1 MANKTLGMLQIR
13 KMLQLM
19 EEGRSKRFI
28 SGELGISR
36 MTVDSYE
43 HKVRISGLTLQ
54 QLLCLRDSEIFS
66 FLRDSSFPA
75 TSLITDLRRLD
86 FESQLDYF
94 LSELKRTGV
103 TRRLL
108 WQEYKSSNSDGY
120 GYTQFCEYLNREHSL
135 RGVTMH
141 LEHRPGDKLQVD
153 FAGKMLYYTDA
164 RTGER
169 KACPVLVCVLPY
181 SGYTYV
187 EALLNASQRNLYES
201 LGRCLRYMGGV
212 PGSVLSDNMKQ
223 FVIKPDRYE
232 PTFNALA
239 EQWAVYY
246 NTALL
251 ATRVCKPKD
260 KPSVEKG
267 VHISYLRIFAPLRNR
282 TFYSLSELNCAI
294 ADCLDILNTTLMKGC
309 GLSRKE
315 RFETSEKRYLKPLPD
330 SDFIIR
336 NETRAKVQR
345 NYHVILGEDMHQYSV
360 PYIYTG
366 KEVKIIYDCREVEI
380 YLGLERIALHRRS
393 VSRNGYTT
401 KEEHLPER
409 HQRYKQTKGWN
420 ADYFLQKGTAIG
432 DNTQSVIKRLPE
444 RKKFPEQTYNACL
457 GIFSLGKKYGNDRL
471 EAACRRAMT
480 APTTTYQI
488 IRNILQNNPD
498 KLDMPAVEK
507 SDIPEHENIRGKEAY
522 Q

>member
-1 MANKTLGMLQIR
+1 MANKTLSMLQIR

-19 EEGRSKRFI
+19 EEGRSKR
-28 SGELGISR
+28 LISR
-36 MTVDSYE
+36 ELEISRGTVDSYE

-54 QLLCLRDSEIFS
+54 QLLCLKDSEIFS
-66 FLRDSSFPA
+66 FLRENSFQPTA
-75 TSLITDLRRLD
+75 FVTDKRRSD
-86 FESQLDYF
+86 FENRLDYF
-94 LSELKRTGV
+94 LTELKKTGV
-103 TRRLL
+103 TRQLL
-108 WQEYKSSNSDGY
+108 WQEYKSSNPEGY
-120 GYTQFCEYLNREHSL
+120 GYTQFCEYLNQEHSL
-135 RGVTMH
+135 RSVTMH
-141 LEHRPGDKLQVD
+141 LEHSPGEKLQVD

-164 RTGER
+164 CTGER
-169 KACPVLVCVLPY
+169 KTCPVVVCVLPY

-187 EALLNASQRNLYES
+187 EALRDASQRCLYES

-212 PGSVLSDNMKQ
+212 PMSVLSDNMKQ
-223 FVIKPDRYE
+223 FVLKPDRYE
-232 PTFNALA
+232 PAFNALA

-251 ATRVCKPKD
+251 TTRVCKPRD

-282 TFYSLSELNCAI
+282 TFYGLSELNRSI
-294 ADCLDILNTTLMKGC
+294 IDCLDILNTTRMKGY

-315 RFETSEKRYLKPLPD
+315 RFETEEKRYLKPLPD

-360 PYIYTG
+360 PYIYAG
-366 KEVKIIYDCREVEI
+366 KEVKIIYDYLEVEI
-380 YLGLERIALHRRS
+380 YLGLERIALHRRNI
-393 VSRNGYTT
+393 SRNGYTT

-409 HQRYKQTKGWN
+409 HQRYKQAKGWN
-420 ADYFLQKGTAIG
+420 ADYFLREGAKIG
-432 DNTQSVIKRLPE
+432 ANTQSVIKRLLE
-444 RKKFPEQTYNACL
+444 RNRFPEQTYNACL
-457 GIFSLGKKYGNDRL
+457 GIFSLGRKYGNDRL

-480 APTTTYQI
+480 APTTTYQL
-488 IRNILQNNPD
+488 IRNILQNNQD
-498 KLDMPAVEK
+498 KIELSSDK
-507 SDIPEHENIRGKEAY
+507 SSNIPEHENIRGKEAY